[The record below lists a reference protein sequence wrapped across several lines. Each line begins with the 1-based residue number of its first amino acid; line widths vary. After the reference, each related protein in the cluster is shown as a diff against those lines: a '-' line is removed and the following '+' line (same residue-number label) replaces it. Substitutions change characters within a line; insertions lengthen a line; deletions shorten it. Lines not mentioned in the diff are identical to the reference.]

1 MVLKKCERLV
11 AIASANFPDDLLKDI
26 LVPALSFADPD
37 NYWQQATSHLMLAVA
52 EHHVS
57 TGDLSPERLKETLE
71 ALTTKNVLNNLGGKL
86 PDYLAGMGEKAF
98 VCTVASIH
106 SLFSPRYRL
115 AA

>member
-71 ALTTKNVLNNLGGKL
+71 ALTTKNVLSHLGGKL
-86 PDYLAGMGEKAF
+86 PDYFSMMGDKAF
-98 VCTVASIH
+98 PCTVSCIH
-106 SLFSPRYRL
+106 SLFGTSDRL